1 IDYYITPEEYEIAE
15 KNGIDGWN
23 LERRIRYLG
32 WSKQKAIYT
41 PKRKRDTRY
50 SSLAKKAIKNGITRK
65 AFYMRI
71 KRGMCP
77 IKASEKPMLSNKE
90 ILMKMDAI
98 NRRDISR
105 NALDAK
111 HNIKKTSLTALFVT
125 FRLMTLSILIIIP
138 RANMK

>member
-1 IDYYITPEEYEIAE
+1 MNDIYNIYGFYITPEEYEIAE

-32 WSKQKAIYT
+32 WSKKKAIYT

-98 NRRDISR
+98 NRSDIS
-105 NALDAK
+105 
-111 HNIKKTSLTALFVT
+111 
-125 FRLMTLSILIIIP
+125 
-138 RANMK
+138 